1 MFYLRRLL
9 LVLTTV
15 YFNKYIVVSFFVYFY
30 CSIFLLQYYIRIR
43 PFEDKWAHCLEI
55 LNESFVILA
64 TYFIFCFTEFILN
77 IQIRYQIGNLFI
89 DLIMWVIIL
98 NQIGIWY
105 EVARAIKK
113 HLRKRRKL
121 IKLKNRLLRML
132 LQLKVI
138 KLPRRR
144 LLIRDLKKRINLRH
158 QHPRRKR

>member
-98 NQIGIWY
+98 NQLGIWY

-113 HLRKRRKL
+113 HLRKRDYERKWSKHFMMKEGMVKFIL
-121 IKLKNRLLRML
+121 ENQGSLKRGYKL
-132 LQLKVI
+132 
-138 KLPRRR
+138 
-144 LLIRDLKKRINLRH
+144 
-158 QHPRRKR
+158 